1 MFKKR
6 LVLVGGCFDILHWGH
21 VSFLKKAR
29 KFGDF
34 LVIALESDQTT
45 KKLKGKARPIHKQ
58 SQRRR
63 ILESLRFVD
72 KVISLPPMKTDS
84 DYKKLVLKV
93 KPQIIAVTQKDP
105 FLDKKKKLACLV
117 GAKVVEIPKIKASST
132 TKIVKLLELE

>member
-45 KKLKGKARPIHKQ
+45 KKLKGKNRPIHKQ

-84 DYKKLVLKV
+84 DYKKLVLKI
-93 KPQIIAVTQKDP
+93 KPQVIAVTQKDP

-132 TKIVKLLELE
+132 TKIIKLLELE